1 MFFEVHLPSPESKRY
16 ETQLQIEASSWR
28 SALFTGLAQSN
39 DVPDSLDGFYVD
51 IGEEE
56 IRVTD
61 PNNRRVI
68 RIVNIDETQAQKS
81 QIMKAMTGQFRAIPT
96 AEPRPRRKS
105 TAGAGARSVGFEDK
119 ATGAFRPIVST
130 EIKKPNG
137 ESGIEGRVLQ
147 ETVQPKPEPTES
159 IIELA
164 APVAEAVA
172 ETPAELESIS
182 ETALEDVFL
191 EITTIFEPEYAME
204 DAIDF
209 VLNLATKYIPSGTG
223 GVLFASDQA
232 DHLYFAACRGRGKK
246 KLLQAE
252 LSIRAG
258 VPAHSLRDGLA
269 LSITDP
275 ENDDRH
281 TDELAKKSGLKPDSL
296 CCAPIQHGD
305 RAFGVILLVNRQQRS
320 FYSQYD
326 SNIASYIGSQMGKYI
341 QDQLD
346 AAPLE

>member
-164 APVAEAVA
+164 APVAEACGPCGRERTVRVRVP
-172 ETPAELESIS
+172 TLEH
-182 ETALEDVFL
+182 
-191 EITTIFEPEYAME
+191 P
-204 DAIDF
+204 
-209 VLNLATKYIPSGTG
+209 G
-223 GVLFASDQA
+223 GL
-232 DHLYFAACRGRGKK
+232 
-246 KLLQAE
+246 
-252 LSIRAG
+252 
-258 VPAHSLRDGLA
+258 
-269 LSITDP
+269 
-275 ENDDRH
+275 
-281 TDELAKKSGLKPDSL
+281 
-296 CCAPIQHGD
+296 
-305 RAFGVILLVNRQQRS
+305 
-320 FYSQYD
+320 
-326 SNIASYIGSQMGKYI
+326 
-341 QDQLD
+341 
-346 AAPLE
+346 